1 VDSAVKNTKAQDI
14 LAKRKADA
22 AKATLPPLAEKST
35 KLSKVS
41 ETLACRKAEA
51 AKVAVA
57 EREKK
62 KIHDPSLAGD
72 ADKKLASKKR
82 PSEVM
87 EGGNEL
93 LSRKK
98 SPTRTSPLGKGR
110 GLTQSRRLMR
120 TLISCPCLRSSLA
133 LIILRRGQRRN

>member
-1 VDSAVKNTKAQDI
+1 

-35 KLSKVS
+35 KLLKIN
-41 ETLACRKAEA
+41 ETLARRKAEA
-51 AKVAVA
+51 AKVVAA

-72 ADKKLASKKR
+72 VDKRLALKKR
-82 PSEVM
+82 PLEATERGKRVTIK
-87 EGGNEL
+87 EKGPDEDE
-93 LSRKK
+93 
-98 SPTRTSPLGKGR
+98 TSAKGR

-120 TLISCPCLRSSLA
+120 TLISCPCLRSSPA
-133 LIILRRGQRRN
+133 LTILRRGQRRN